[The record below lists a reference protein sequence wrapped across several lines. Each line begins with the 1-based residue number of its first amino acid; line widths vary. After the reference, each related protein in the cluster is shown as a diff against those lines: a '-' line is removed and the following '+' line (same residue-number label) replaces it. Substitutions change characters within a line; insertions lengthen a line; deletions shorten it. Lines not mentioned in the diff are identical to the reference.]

1 MKKLAFDGTTIGH
14 GFPVYFLRI
23 CEHQPLMEPI
33 EVRHCL
39 SIQDYEE
46 CVRIEHVTWGEDIS
60 VPSAIFVVAHH
71 TGGQVLGAFDRGKM
85 VGFTLAIV
93 GARHGAPFLHSH
105 MTAVLPEYRN
115 CGVGRQLKLFQRQ
128 DALQRGIEVIE
139 WTFDPLRFRNA
150 HFNLER
156 LGAIARRY
164 LPDCYGVTT
173 SPLHAGL
180 PTDRLV
186 AEWWLRSE
194 RVKSILADN
203 PLPTTGQIA
212 RISLPSN
219 MEEIG
224 AEDRDAALRVQAEAR
239 AQFVEWFGQGYAAA
253 AVESSGGVT
262 NYLLEPTQAIAGLRL
277 PKVDELSK

>member
-1 MKKLAFDGTTIGH
+1 
-14 GFPVYFLRI
+14 
-23 CEHQPLMEPI
+23 MEPI

-39 SIQDYEE
+39 TIREYEE
-46 CVRIEHVTWGEDIS
+46 CVRIEHATWGEAIS

-71 TGGQVLGAFDRGKM
+71 TGGQVLGAFDQGKM
-85 VGFTLAIV
+85 VGFTLAIA
-93 GARHGAPFLHSH
+93 GTRHRTPFLHSH
-105 MTAVLPEYRN
+105 MTAVLPEYRDR
-115 CGVGRQLKLFQRQ
+115 GIGRQLKLFQRQ

-139 WTFDPLRFRNA
+139 WTFDPLKFKNA
-150 HFNLER
+150 HFNFER

-164 LPDCYGVTT
+164 IPDCYGVTT

-186 AEWWLRSE
+186 AEWWLSSE

-203 PLPTTGQIA
+203 PLPAKGKVA

-219 MEEIG
+219 VDQIS

-239 AQFVEWFGQGYAAA
+239 DQFVQWFGQGYVAAG
-253 AVESSGGVT
+253 VEASGGAT
-262 NYLLEPTQAIAGLRL
+262 DYLLQPSTAIAGLH
-277 PKVDELSK
+277 LSEMDDS